1 MLKEKKNKGYILL
14 ESSLAFFITT
24 SLILLMLPL
33 LLFFREKQQQGR
45 QELEVYRF
53 FSELAEN
60 PVAANKTS
68 GGQLLVGKVL
78 EVGGNI
84 QSLRIETGVTTYE
97 VELVAEVRDEGD

>member
-33 LLFFREKQQQGR
+33 LLFFREKQEQGR

-60 PVAANKTS
+60 PVAADKTS
-68 GGQLLVGKVL
+68 GGQLLVG
-78 EVGGNI
+78 EVVQVDDNI
-84 QSLRIETGVTTYE
+84 QSLKIETGVTTYE
-97 VELVAEVRDEGD
+97 VEVVSEVRDEED

>member
-1 MLKEKKNKGYILL
+1 MLEEKKNEGYILL

-24 SLILLMLPL
+24 SLILLILPL

-53 FSELAEN
+53 FSELVEN
-60 PVAANKTS
+60 PVAANKIS
-68 GGQLLVGKVL
+68 GGQLLVG
-78 EVGGNI
+78 EVFQVGDNI

-97 VELVAEVRDEGD
+97 VEVVSEVRDEGD